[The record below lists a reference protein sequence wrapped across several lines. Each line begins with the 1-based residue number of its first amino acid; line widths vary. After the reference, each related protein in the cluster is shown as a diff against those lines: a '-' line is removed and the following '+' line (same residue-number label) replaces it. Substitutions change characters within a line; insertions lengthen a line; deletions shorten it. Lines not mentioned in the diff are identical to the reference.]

1 MTRKIEPVEI
11 WFLLIPNISTI
22 PIVPINIE
30 IGTISMKNFLFAFL
44 DNLFFFYALIST
56 FENRM
61 ERQLNTSEEIK
72 KRPELL
78 TILCILSFIWSGL
91 QGLSNIFV
99 FTNLDMLLNS
109 KDKIPFLTKEM
120 QQLFETS
127 PTFFLLNSLF
137 FFFSF
142 TGVLLMW
149 KLHKV
154 GFHIYSLAQIAILF
168 VVSIYKPFQ
177 VFPLAE
183 ILITALFILLYFR
196 HLKFM
201 N

>member
-1 MTRKIEPVEI
+1 
-11 WFLLIPNISTI
+11 
-22 PIVPINIE
+22 
-30 IGTISMKNFLFAFL
+30 
-44 DNLFFFYALIST
+44 
-56 FENRM
+56 M
-61 ERQLNTSEEIK
+61 EKQLNTNENTR

-91 QGLSNIFV
+91 QGLSNLFF

-109 KDKIPFLTKEM
+109 KNEIPFLTKEM
-120 QQLFETS
+120 QQLFETP

-137 FFFSF
+137 FFLSF
-142 TGVLLMW
+142 VGVSLMW
-149 KLHKV
+149 KLQKI
-154 GFHIYSLAQIAILF
+154 GFHVYSLAQIAVLF
-168 VVSIYKPFQ
+168 TISVYKPFQ